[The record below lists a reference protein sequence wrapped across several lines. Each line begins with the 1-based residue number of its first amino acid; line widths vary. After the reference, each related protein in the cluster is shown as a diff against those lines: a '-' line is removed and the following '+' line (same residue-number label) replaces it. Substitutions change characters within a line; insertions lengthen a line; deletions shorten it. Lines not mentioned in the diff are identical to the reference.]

1 MPSAFLRGTESLHQG
16 PSKSELSCGSLLP
29 RVVLKDDTI
38 SNLERPPDLF
48 LLFELLYDD
57 SHRILHYHTGKIRA
71 SSRPQSVV
79 ERSGSPG
86 RPGSLGSRKQAF
98 GGKRF
103 VDYAEGELL
112 LVKEVGHHIS
122 RESYDGAPQ
131 S

>member
-1 MPSAFLRGTESLHQG
+1 M
-16 PSKSELSCGSLLP
+16 

-48 LLFELLYDD
+48 LLFELLYDG
-57 SHRILHYHTGKIRA
+57 SHRILHAIMQERFERLLVRNR
-71 SSRPQSVV
+71 SLSDPVPQAGQEVTV
-79 ERSGSPG
+79 LENG
-86 RPGSLGSRKQAF
+86 AF